1 MYSYYELSIKYK
13 NNEFYNEYSDDEQT
27 LEISLNRIAKSIYQ
41 AWYIRKHCNKI
52 HAKICAADFL
62 PYRTIQ
68 ERINYYT
75 SLTKPKVK
83 YILLL
88 MDMERLK

>member
-1 MYSYYELSIKYK
+1 MYSYYELSIMHRNKK
-13 NNEFYNEYSDDEQT
+13 FYDVYSNVEQT
-27 LEISLNRIAKSIYQ
+27 LEISLNRITKNMYQ
-41 AWYIRKHCNKI
+41 AWVIRKHCNKI

-62 PYRTIQ
+62 PYKKIQ

-88 MDMERLK
+88 MDMETLK